1 MKEKIMDTK
10 IASIDEFIKQLKEWY
25 ESDYKGFK
33 TLFDKAVENVQ
44 PIPEGQKSS
53 VVYDWKN
60 KGIDDLCQFF
70 IDWYNWLPDVET
82 GLDWIQKFSWLY
94 YKNSYGLCFVTIDP
108 GYTMTKQFVQLRG
121 NFFDSPDS
129 LPLVDKWIKEL
140 GHQMDQFIIPSAG
153 FKSFNEFFIRK
164 VKQGAR
170 PITSKDDDS
179 VVVAPG
185 DCVINMIVDDL
196 TNETKIPIKTV
207 FLNVSELLNN
217 SQYAFNFV
225 GGTAVSCILMPNTYH
240 RYHSPVSGIVVE
252 SNEDVAGEYFGIKDF
267 PDLLNKGDVGYG
279 YDYSV
284 FERFRRGY
292 LVIETKNYGYVGM
305 VPVGLNTVA
314 SVIFEDK
321 LKNIPDKHA
330 PVLIKKGDEIG
341 YFQYGGSLI
350 ILLFERDRFPSLNIL
365 QGQRIGA
372 FKSVE

>member
-1 MKEKIMDTK
+1 MKEKIMNTK

-94 YKNSYGLCFVTIDP
+94 YKNSYGLCFVTIDL
-108 GYTMTKQFVQLRG
+108 GYTMTKQFVRLRG

-330 PVLIKKGDEIG
+330 PVFIKKGDEIG